1 MCLAGKMGAAGA
13 MSLRSDIELARK
25 TLFFVALLSAA
36 IWITSGRA
44 SAASGWHSLDDT
56 SQHAALQN
64 ESFQHESRG
73 DLSGARSVLEQAAGT
88 PGNSSGAAALA
99 EFLER
104 HDDPGSRDAYLK
116 WASEESDPAK
126 RKLAL

>member
-1 MCLAGKMGAAGA
+1 MYLARTRCAVRA
-13 MSLRSDIELARK
+13 MSNLWSMDLERK
-25 TLFFVALLSAA
+25 TLLSLALVSAA
-36 IWITSGRA
+36 IWITGGRV
-44 SAASGWHSLDDT
+44 SAASGPRPLDEA
-56 SQHAALQN
+56 SQYEALQN
-64 ESFQHESRG
+64 DSFQHESRG
-73 DLSGARSVLEQAAGT
+73 DLSGARSVLERAAET

-126 RKLAL
+126 RK